1 MRTIAFAA
9 LTACLLAG
17 CVSAVPLRPPAGT
30 VQHMVLIK
38 WKDDTA
44 PEKRQ
49 ELMNEFHMLQTQIAG
64 IHSIEEGPDISAES
78 LQKGFN
84 HGVIVTFEDRTHRDF
99 YLTHPAHVAFK
110 QKALPMVAELLVVD
124 FEIDR

>member
-1 MRTIAFAA
+1 MRTGAFAA

-17 CVSAVPLRPPAGT
+17 CTSTVPLRPPTGT

-38 WKDDTA
+38 WKDDTS

-49 ELMNEFHMLQTQIAG
+49 EVMNEFRLLQTRISG
-64 IHSIEEGPDISAES
+64 IHSIVEGPDISTEN

-84 HGVIVTFEDRTHRDF
+84 HGVIVTFEDRARRDY
-99 YLTHPAHVAFK
+99 YLTHPAHQAFK
-110 QKALPMVAELLVVD
+110 QKALPMVAELLVLD

>member
-1 MRTIAFAA
+1 MRTGALAA

-17 CVSAVPLRPPAGT
+17 CTTTVPLRPPVGT

-38 WKDDTA
+38 WKDDTT

-49 ELMNEFHMLQTQIAG
+49 EMMNEFRLLQTRIPG
-64 IHSIEEGPDISAES
+64 IHSIDEGPDISTEK

-84 HGVIVTFEDRTHRDF
+84 HGAIVTFEDRTRRDY
-99 YLTHPAHVAFK
+99 YLTHPAHEAFK
-110 QKALPMVAELLVVD
+110 KKALPMIDELLVVD
-124 FEIDR
+124 FEIEK